1 MKRSGG
7 GHYCQLPHMGF
18 DKGIKYSTR
27 QNSSSF
33 FRFSERGNGTCK
45 RPFAPSIRTDA
56 VGNRDNL
63 LWEEPV
69 RSRFSAVAKTC
80 LSPLA
85 IILQGGRGRLA
96 RVRDVEDPP
105 LDLN

>member
-1 MKRSGG
+1 
-7 GHYCQLPHMGF
+7 MGN
-18 DKGIKYSTR
+18 
-27 QNSSSF
+27 Q
-33 FRFSERGNGTCK
+33 
-45 RPFAPSIRTDA
+45 
-56 VGNRDNL
+56 DNL

-69 RSRFSAVAKTC
+69 TSRFSAVAKTC